1 MCQVPL
7 KTLGATCE
15 EAVQAMRDAE
25 SSAVVILNAE
35 NKPAGILTEQDV
47 ARRITF
53 NLERSTAVSEVMTA
67 PVQTIAETE
76 FLFHAIA
83 VMRRNNIRHMPV
95 FDQSGSATGLLRLKD
110 ALFSS
115 DESLMKQIDLLTQD
129 EDVEGF
135 KEIKQAQVD
144 LAAQLM
150 DDNVPVPEIL
160 ALLTQ
165 INSDIYHRVTDCT
178 IMYMQQSGNGSPP
191 VDFSV
196 IVMGSGGRGENFI
209 FPDQDNGLILEN
221 YPDDRHNE
229 IDAWFIPFS
238 ESLTNTMDSIGFPLC
253 NGHVMATNPLWRKTR
268 SQWAA
273 QVDQWSRRRNT
284 TALRLCDIL
293 FDFRSVWG
301 DNDFAAELRRHITD
315 VCRRNKSFLRDME
328 AEDQDNGIAL
338 GFFDRFI
345 TVKDDEEH
353 KGMMNLKQSGS
364 LPLIEAV
371 RLVSL
376 REGYEVLSTLGRID
390 CMLEKGNLDLDE
402 HDYLSSS
409 YNHIVELILRQQIQ
423 SFKAGEEVSY
433 YIYPDSMTTRE
444 KNILVDSF
452 KAIRRYRDRVRS
464 EFSGDIF

>member
-196 IVMGSGGRGENFI
+196 IVMVPACR
-209 FPDQDNGLILEN
+209 
-221 YPDDRHNE
+221 
-229 IDAWFIPFS
+229 
-238 ESLTNTMDSIGFPLC
+238 
-253 NGHVMATNPLWRKTR
+253 MASK
-268 SQWAA
+268 
-273 QVDQWSRRRNT
+273 
-284 TALRLCDIL
+284 IL
-293 FDFRSVWG
+293 FSKNFSRSVIRSSTSRKAPAL
-301 DNDFAAELRRHITD
+301 D
-315 VCRRNKSFLRDME
+315 CRLAVKLSSISVVKYGLKKPNKEPTLDLPCRSHSAFKLRNK
-328 AEDQDNGIAL
+328 
-338 GFFDRFI
+338 
-345 TVKDDEEH
+345 
-353 KGMMNLKQSGS
+353 
-364 LPLIEAV
+364 LPP
-371 RLVSL
+371 
-376 REGYEVLSTLGRID
+376 
-390 CMLEKGNLDLDE
+390 K
-402 HDYLSSS
+402 
-409 YNHIVELILRQQIQ
+409 
-423 SFKAGEEVSY
+423 
-433 YIYPDSMTTRE
+433 
-444 KNILVDSF
+444 
-452 KAIRRYRDRVRS
+452 
-464 EFSGDIF
+464 